1 MGWGGCIA
9 QILMWAAG
17 FRAVPVLLADV
28 GFVQRRGRT
37 LGASCVGGRR
47 GGVRGW
53 VEVALIRAQD
63 SS

>member
-1 MGWGGCIA
+1 MGGCIA
-9 QILMWAAG
+9 QILMRAAG

-37 LGASCVGGRR
+37 LGASCVGG
-47 GGVRGW
+47 VRGW